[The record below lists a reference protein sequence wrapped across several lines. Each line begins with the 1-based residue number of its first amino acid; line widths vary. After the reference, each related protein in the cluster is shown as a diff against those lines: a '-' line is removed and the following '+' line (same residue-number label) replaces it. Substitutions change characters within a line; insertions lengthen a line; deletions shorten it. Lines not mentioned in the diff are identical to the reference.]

1 MGRGI
6 MDLIFLSQFVQQY
19 FQKVKITDNGKHF
32 LFRCP
37 ICGDSKKNPYKR
49 RFNLD
54 WNDGVPGWH
63 CFNCG
68 RKGNFIELY
77 SITTGISY
85 EDAKK
90 ELYKFSKKRTVNM
103 MNSYAKRPFLELN
116 TKEEIKRDNFNWIKD
131 VCYTRKNVD
140 ENSSGILEKKY
151 IFVLNDFCNKRKIPE
166 EYKIYICYKDKYKNR
181 IVIPIFDKNGDIIY
195 FQARRI
201 PKSNIEPKYD
211 NPVSSKELCILNEY
225 RFDRNKNIIVNEG
238 LIDAFMVGNQGTSCL
253 GKEISD
259 ELIKKLIS
267 LTDKNVIVAL
277 DNDSEAYKSL
287 NMFMENNKY
296 AKKVL
301 YFIYPKKYKK
311 YDDVNKIAINHNINI
326 YDMIIKNSISYSSA
340 FIKLKLEKLI

>member
-1 MGRGI
+1 MI
-6 MDLIFLSQFVQQY
+6 DLIFLSQFVLQH
-19 FQKVKITDNGKHF
+19 FQKVKITYNGRHF

-68 RKGNFIELY
+68 KRGNFIELY
-77 SITTGISY
+77 SMTTGISY
-85 EDAKK
+85 DDAKK
-90 ELYKFSKKRTVNM
+90 ELYKFNKKRTIDM
-103 MNSYAKRPFLELN
+103 MDSYTKRPPVPELN
-116 TKEEIKRDNFNWIKD
+116 EKEEIKRDNFNWIKD
-131 VCYTRKNVD
+131 ECYTRKDIVKS
-140 ENSSGILEKKY
+140 SSGILEKKY
-151 IFVLNDFCNKRKIPE
+151 LSVLHDFCSERKISKKYE
-166 EYKIYICYKDKYKNR
+166 IYICYKGKYKNR
-181 IVIPIFDKNGDIIY
+181 IIIPIFDENKNIIY

-201 PKSNIEPKYD
+201 PGSNIEPKYD
-211 NPVSSKELCILNEY
+211 NPVSPKELCILNEHK
-225 RFDRNKNIIVNEG
+225 FDRSKCIIVHEG
-238 LIDAFMVGNQGTSCL
+238 LIDAFMVGDQGTCCL

-267 LTDKNVIVAL
+267 LTDKDVVIAL

-287 NMFMENNKY
+287 NMFMNNNKY
-296 AKKVL
+296 AKKVI

-311 YDDVNKIAINHNINI
+311 YDDINKIATNDNINI
-326 YDMIIKNSISYSSA
+326 YDMIIENSISYSSA